1 MYDLGEPP
9 PASTLDP
16 FSAGRALI
24 RAFVF
29 ETLASLLVFGFATLM
44 FANAEDWVLDIISIV
59 IGYVVVIYVL
69 SRESRKKGL
78 HPAEA
83 FRLKK
88 VAIKD
93 PFFLILLG
101 AGIISAE
108 ILVITGLD
116 FFLKGKIGQWADLFP
131 TVGPEGPLVF
141 LGILLVV
148 VVPFVEEI
156 VFRGFL
162 SKAFSKWGPGWAV
175 IFPGIVFAL
184 LHHPIGMVGAFC
196 IASVCGI
203 LTLKYDSII
212 PGIFVHAGSNLMVVL
227 TESIMDFVSPS
238 VSGVVLL
245 CVTIGGSLSL
255 IFLRS
260 KLVALWHDFKVYWFQ
275 FKEKPAF
282 GKNLGS
288 LARDWAWIVIF
299 AGLLAT
305 VGLIVYVTVRG
316 SMIGIYGS

>member
-1 MYDLGEPP
+1 MILPVYDLGEPP

-16 FSAGRALI
+16 FSAGRTLI
-24 RAFVF
+24 WAFLC
-29 ETLASLLVFGFATLM
+29 ETLVLMLTYSLGAVM
-44 FANAEDWVLDIISIV
+44 FADAEDWVLEIICIV
-59 IGYVVVIYVL
+59 IGYVVVIYML
-69 SRESRKKGL
+69 SRASVKRGL
-78 HPAEA
+78 HPTEV

-88 VAIKD
+88 VEIKD
-93 PFFLILLG
+93 AFSLVLLG
-101 AGIISAE
+101 AGLISVE
-108 ILVITGLD
+108 LLVINVLD
-116 FFLKGKIGQWADLFP
+116 IFLKGKIGQWAALFP
-131 TVGPEGPLVF
+131 STELEGSLVPAA
-141 LGILLVV
+141 ILLVV
-148 VVPFVEEI
+148 IVPLVEEM

-203 LTLKYDSII
+203 LALKYDSII

-227 TESIMDFVSPS
+227 IQSIMDFVSPS
-238 VSGVVLL
+238 VSGVVFL
-245 CVTIGGSLSL
+245 CMTIGGSLSL

-260 KLVALWHDFKVYWFQ
+260 KLAGLWHDFKVYWFQ

-288 LARDWAWIVIF
+288 LARDWTWIVIF

-305 VGLIVYVTVRG
+305 VGLIVYATIRG
-316 SMIGIYGS
+316 A